1 VKLYS
6 FDVDGE
12 RLEQLPLAARR
23 ALDHA
28 GWKLALAAWAGLP
41 LAVRQA
47 LTRLGSQPAV
57 DVAAVSS
64 SLLGAAPPATRCE
77 IVPDPP
83 REAPPVAVVAAFAAY
98 GKLSVALWTSL
109 GDLDRYAL
117 QKVATRA
124 NPARLEAAYNE
135 IVGYTRLSTHL
146 RPSGGVQM
154 VNVGVKPVT
163 ERRATAESRV
173 SMNREAFELLKNNAV
188 PKGDV
193 LGIARVAGILA
204 AKRTA
209 ELIPL
214 CHVVPLTHVSVELV
228 LDAGACAVTISA
240 SVEAHA
246 KTGVEMEA
254 LVAASHAA
262 LTVYDMLKATD
273 RSMQIGPTRV
283 LSKSGGASGDFAAD
297 RLRYPAGDLAPAPA
311 PDSPADPAAD
321 PGLEPATERDLA
333 TEGV

>member
-1 VKLYS
+1 MKLYS
-6 FDVDGE
+6 FDVDGQ

-41 LAVRQA
+41 LGTRQA
-47 LTRLGSQPAV
+47 LTRLGSEPVV
-57 DVAAVSS
+57 DVAAVASA
-64 SLLGAAPPATRCE
+64 LQAAAPPATRCD
-77 IVPDPP
+77 IVLDPP
-83 REAPPVAVVAAFAAY
+83 REAPPAAVVAAFAPH
-98 GKLSVALWTSL
+98 GKLGLALWTSL

-117 QKVATRA
+117 QKVATRG
-124 NPARLEAAYNE
+124 NPQRLEAAYSE

-146 RPSGGVQM
+146 RPGGGVQM

-163 ERRATAESRV
+163 ERRATAQSRV

-214 CHVVPLTHVSVELV
+214 CHVVPLTHVSVELM
-228 LDAGACAVTISA
+228 LDAGACAVQIVA

-273 RSMQIGPTRV
+273 RGMQIGPTRV
-283 LSKSGGASGDFAAD
+283 LSKSGGASGDFEADAAV
-297 RLRYPAGDLAPAPA
+297 RPAVDPPT
-311 PDSPADPAAD
+311 DPA
-321 PGLEPATERDLA
+321 LEPATERDLA

>member
-6 FDVDGE
+6 FDVDGQ

-41 LAVRQA
+41 LAKRQA
-47 LTRLGSQPAV
+47 LTELGSQPLV
-57 DVAAVSS
+57 DVAAVT
-64 SLLGAAPPATRCE
+64 SLLQAATPPAARCE

-83 REAPPVAVVAAFAAY
+83 REAPPVAVVTAFAPH
-98 GKLSVALWTSL
+98 GKLGLALWTSL

-117 QKVATRA
+117 LKVATRGD
-124 NPARLEAAYNE
+124 PARLAAAYAE

-146 RPSGGVQM
+146 RPGGGVQM
-154 VNVGVKPVT
+154 VNVGVKPIT
-163 ERRATAESRV
+163 ERRATAQSRV

-193 LGIARVAGILA
+193 LGIARIAGILA

-228 LDAGACAVTISA
+228 LDAGACAVQILA

-273 RSMQIGPTRV
+273 RGMQIGPTRV
-283 LSKSGGASGDFAAD
+283 LSKSGGASGDFV
-297 RLRYPAGDLAPAPA
+297 
-311 PDSPADPAAD
+311 ADPD
-321 PGLEPATERDLA
+321 PPTERDLA
-333 TEGV
+333 TEST